1 MNINLA
7 KSEIIHFVGIGGIG
21 MSGLALIMNDLGFK
35 IQGSD
40 KILNKNIERLKKN
53 KIKFYLGHAS
63 SNIKKAT
70 ILVISSAIKKNNIEI
85 LEAKKKNLPIYK
97 RGDMLAHITSL
108 KKNIVIS
115 GSHGKTTT
123 TSLIASIFAKAKL
136 DPTIINGGVI
146 NSLENSARLGKSD
159 WSILE
164 SDESDGSF
172 VKVPSTYAV
181 ITNID
186 REHMDYYKSL
196 DDLKKHFIKFMLKV
210 PSFGKTFV
218 CIDDKNN
225 RDVCKKSKIKNI
237 LTYGLHKNSN
247 FKIKNVLLFSDRSL
261 FDIEMSLPN
270 KKKIILKKFE
280 IPLIGLHNIKN
291 ATAAIAVSYF
301 IGIGQKV
308 LRDGLKSFGG
318 VERRFNKIFT
328 YNGSDIYDD
337 YAHHPTEIRE
347 MIDAVS
353 NSYKEKRIICIFQP
367 HRISRLND
375 LKNEFCSSFK
385 KAYSVVLCPIY
396 KAGESYK
403 LNLNYYKFAKQISK
417 KSNVQVFFVNNQYEL
432 AKFLKGHL
440 NCENIAIGM
449 GAGSISSWIKQ
460 LPRLMEK

>member
-40 KILNKNIERLKKN
+40 KFLNKNIERLKKN

-247 FKIKNVLLFSDRSL
+247 FKIKNVLLFRDRSL
-261 FDIEMSLPN
+261 FDIEMNLPN

-318 VERRFNKIFT
+318 VERGLIKYLLT
-328 YNGSDIYDD
+328 MVQIYM
-337 YAHHPTEIRE
+337 TIMLTILLRL
-347 MIDAVS
+347 
-353 NSYKEKRIICIFQP
+353 EK
-367 HRISRLND
+367 
-375 LKNEFCSSFK
+375 
-385 KAYSVVLCPIY
+385 
-396 KAGESYK
+396 
-403 LNLNYYKFAKQISK
+403 
-417 KSNVQVFFVNNQYEL
+417 
-432 AKFLKGHL
+432 
-440 NCENIAIGM
+440 
-449 GAGSISSWIKQ
+449 
-460 LPRLMEK
+460 